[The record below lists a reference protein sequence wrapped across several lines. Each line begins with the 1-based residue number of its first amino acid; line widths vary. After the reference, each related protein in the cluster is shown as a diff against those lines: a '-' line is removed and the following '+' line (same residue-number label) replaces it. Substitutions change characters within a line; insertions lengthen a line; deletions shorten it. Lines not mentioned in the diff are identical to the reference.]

1 MFSQVKKGIKSK
13 GVTKWSFKGL
23 FTSLSVYGIS
33 CILLGAFALAYN
45 STWNWVVIG
54 IMSLW
59 LGLAVLSSTVS
70 KNKGGKQGKKRF
82 VSRDKCIKYLAVFSK
97 VLLLPLI
104 VTLVVDLL
112 IYLDYYT
119 IDGVHSFIYSSSFK
133 LYNSIGK
140 PFIIVGSFI
149 FSYALTLI
157 YFALGWL
164 MEEAGPVNAYIF
176 YSLFLLIVMVLV
188 ASPFVLLLLI

>member
-1 MFSQVKKGIKSK
+1 M
-13 GVTKWSFKGL
+13 
-23 FTSLSVYGIS
+23 
-33 CILLGAFALAYN
+33 
-45 STWNWVVIG
+45 
-54 IMSLW
+54 
-59 LGLAVLSSTVS
+59 
-70 KNKGGKQGKKRF
+70 
-82 VSRDKCIKYLAVFSK
+82 
-97 VLLLPLI
+97 LLLPLI

-157 YFALGWL
+157 TFAIGWL
-164 MEEAGPVNAYIF
+164 MEEAGTVNAYIF
-176 YSLFLLIVMVLV
+176 YTLFCDR
-188 ASPFVLLLLI
+188 